1 MNDIWMRCAGLPLAL
16 LLATTG
22 FTFAQD
28 NKLETP
34 NIRIAVGG
42 KSGLNYLP
50 LSVTEHLGYF
60 KAAGLEV
67 EIADV
72 SSGGRTLQ
80 AIVGGSADFG
90 AGTFD
95 HSIQMQAKGQPVIS
109 IVEVGRY
116 PGFVLGIMMP
126 KTSRYQSPKDLK
138 GMKIGVTSLGSSTQ
152 FMAAYMLVRSG
163 LNPDTD
169 ATFISTGSTSAAIAA
184 ARRAEIDAIVTAEP
198 MASLMT
204 NEKLITVV
212 ADTRTPEGTQ
222 AVYGGPYPGGVI
234 YASSAFIERNP
245 KTTQAVVNAFVRG
258 LKWIA
263 SHSPDEIAKLMP
275 PEYAL
280 GNFAVYK
287 QAITASKAMY
297 SPDGRFQPGVADTAY
312 AVLKQLNPPVAA
324 AKIDLSQ
331 TYTNAFVEKALATK

>member
-1 MNDIWMRCAGLPLAL
+1 MKNIWTRRVGLTLAL
-16 LLATTG
+16 ALATAG
-22 FTFAQD
+22 FASAQD

-42 KSGLNYLP
+42 KSALFYLP

-60 KAAGLEV
+60 KDAGLTV

-72 SSGGRTLQ
+72 SSGARTLQ
-80 AIVGGSADFG
+80 AIIGGSADFG
-90 AGTFD
+90 TGTFD

-109 IVEVGRY
+109 IVEMGRY
-116 PGFVLGIMMP
+116 PGFVLGIMTP
-126 KTSRYQSPKDLK
+126 KASIYHGQKDLK

-152 FMAAYMLVRSG
+152 FMAAYMLVRNG

-169 ATFISTGSTSAAIAA
+169 ATFISTGTTATAVAA
-184 ARRAEIDAIVTAEP
+184 ARRAEIDAIVTSDP

-222 AVYGGPYPGGVI
+222 AVYGAPYPGGVV
-234 YASSAFIERNP
+234 YASSDFIEKNP

-263 SHSPDEIAKLMP
+263 SHSPEEIAKLMP
-275 PEYAL
+275 SEYAL
-280 GNFAVYK
+280 GNFTVYT
-287 QAITASKAMY
+287 QAIAASKAMY
-297 SPDGRFQPGVADTAY
+297 SPDGRFQPGAAEAAY
-312 AVLKQLNPPVAA
+312 AVLKQFNPPVAA
-324 AKIDLSQ
+324 AKVDLSQ
-331 TYTNAFVEKALATK
+331 TYTNTFVDKASAAK